1 MPVFRLA
8 LHVDEIYNQQRFS
21 KIKGMVAQF
30 ADYLQGLYRRGI
42 VCKLD
47 FQALSEFVNSLVLLR
62 ATEFIIGESYGIPP
76 EQSAMHFARQYA
88 PFFVRLLQPR
98 LPAE

>member
-1 MPVFRLA
+1 M
-8 LHVDEIYNQQRFS
+8 DEIYNQQRFS

-62 ATEFIIGESYGIPP
+62 ATEFIIGESYGILP